1 MPRPTT
7 MRLTVFVFVLF
18 VCCVYGNEFRGLR
31 KVLASATGS
40 HARRAGTSSRA
51 AGGSAAASAAAS
63 AGVSAALT
71 AVNPVLGAASVFLAP
86 LTDGIVQLEKQFMSY
101 LSENLL
107 GKHPFHT
114 VLGRGVRIHA
124 TANGVTIQDVASG
137 IVVVGTGATVE
148 EAISMATQKY
158 VTTLLE
164 MGFISKDDLHLAPIL
179 TTTEVPCGDN
189 YPKSYCEDQKRLG
202 FCSPVSAYATF
213 MSQNCYAT
221 CRGGC

>member
-1 MPRPTT
+1 MK
-7 MRLTVFVFVLF
+7 LTVFIFALF
-18 VCCVYGNEFRGLR
+18 ICHVYGNEFRGLS
-31 KVLASATGS
+31 KILASATKGDV
-40 HARRAGTSSRA
+40 RKAGTSSRSS
-51 AGGSAAASAAAS
+51 GGSAAASAA
-63 AGVSAALT
+63 VSAALT
-71 AVNPVLGAASVFLAP
+71 AVNPALGAASVFLAP

-107 GKHPFHT
+107 GNHPFHT
-114 VLGRGVRIHA
+114 VLGRGVRLH
-124 TANGVTIQDVASG
+124 TSGNSVTIQDVASG
-137 IVVVGTGATVE
+137 IAVVGTGASLE
-148 EAISMATQKY
+148 EAMSVATQKY

-164 MGFISKDDLHLAPIL
+164 MGFISQDDLHLAPVL

-189 YPKSYCEDQKRLG
+189 YPKSYCEDRKRMG